1 MAVYFLTKFQTV
13 KLTEIKMGYMKSD
26 NEQIMTEK
34 GRWTIDFRTM
44 EDSQLVSDDGRSTM
58 EFKFIFTLKV

>member
-1 MAVYFLTKFQTV
+1 
-13 KLTEIKMGYMKSD
+13 MKSD
-26 NEQIMTEK
+26 HEQIMTEK
-34 GRWTIDFRTM
+34 GRWTIYFRTI

>member
-1 MAVYFLTKFQTV
+1 MAVYFLTKVQTL
-13 KLTEIKMGYMKSD
+13 KLIEIKMGDMKSD

-34 GRWTIDFRTM
+34 GRWTIYFRTI

-58 EFKFIFTLKV
+58 

>member
-1 MAVYFLTKFQTV
+1 MVVYFLTKFQTL
-13 KLTEIKMGYMKSD
+13 KLTEIKMGDMKSD
-26 NEQIMTEK
+26 NEQIRTEK
-34 GRWTIDFRTM
+34 GHWTIDFRTM

>member
-1 MAVYFLTKFQTV
+1 MAVYFLTKVQTL
-13 KLTEIKMGYMKSD
+13 KLIEIKMGDMKSD

-34 GRWTIDFRTM
+34 GRWTIYFRTI